1 MFLTACAGERGGRM
15 EHRKIEAAQDAS
27 AWNQPDRLI
36 LAALCLAIPL
46 FLSFS
51 TDLFNDGDTSWH
63 LAAGRLI
70 IDTMSV
76 PDVDPFSFTFL
87 GKPWVAHEW
96 LAEVLMAGAFA
107 AAGWSGLSLLTAF
120 AVGALLLILGLEA
133 KRSLP
138 VVPVAV
144 LLVAVF
150 IVLSPFTL
158 ARPHV
163 LAWPL
168 LAAWTVLLLRARES
182 GAAPPLAVAALM
194 LLWANLHGSFV
205 FGLVLIGPFALEAL
219 IESKDKVATTVKWG
233 SFGLL
238 SLLLSLATPHGVH
251 GLLFPLQVSSMETLS
266 LIREWHPTQLSDTKG
281 FAVVVLGTLF
291 FGFYRGLKLPPI
303 RALLLILLVYLA
315 FEHVRHQAVLA
326 IVGGLI
332 LAGPIG
338 RALQIRPFPDPQIL
352 DRRLIATVVAIVLVG
367 SAVRLA
373 IPMEQPQSGTNPSAA
388 ISAIPIDLR
397 SQPVINAYSFG
408 GPLILRG
415 IRPYIDGRADMYG
428 DDYMKDYERI
438 MEGDMVAV
446 DAAVAR
452 WGITWTI
459 LSPGTALVQSLDRQP
474 GWRRVYAD
482 QWAVVHV
489 RDPAV

>member
-1 MFLTACAGERGGRM
+1 M
-15 EHRKIEAAQDAS
+15 EHTKIEAADNAS
-27 AWNQPDRLI
+27 VWSQSERLV
-36 LAALCLAIPL
+36 LAALCLVIPL

-51 TDLFNDGDTSWH
+51 ADLFNDGDTSWH

-76 PDVDPFSFTFL
+76 PDADPFSFTFL

-120 AVGALLLILGLEA
+120 SVGALLLILGLEA
-133 KRSLP
+133 KRFLP
-138 VVPVAV
+138 VFPVAV

-150 IVLSPFTL
+150 IVLSPFIL

-168 LAAWTVLLLRARES
+168 LAAWTLLLLRARES
-182 GAAPPLAVAALM
+182 RVAPPLSAAVLM

-205 FGLVLIGPFALEAL
+205 FGLALIGPFALEAL
-219 IESKDKVATTVKWG
+219 MESKHRAATIAKWG
-233 SFGLL
+233 GFGLL
-238 SLLLSLATPHGVH
+238 SLLLSLVTPHGVH

-266 LIREWHPTQLSDTKG
+266 LIREWHPTQLSDTQG
-281 FAVVVLGTLF
+281 FAIVVLGTLF
-291 FGFYRGLKLPPI
+291 FSFYQGLKIPPI
-303 RALLLILLVYLA
+303 RALLLILLAYLA

-338 RALQIRPFPDPQIL
+338 RALQIRPVPDLPVL
-352 DRRLIATVVAIVLVG
+352 HRGMLGAVVVSVLAG

-373 IPMEQPQSGTNPSAA
+373 IPMEQPQSGTNPAAA
-388 ISAIPIDLR
+388 ILAIPSELR
-397 SQPVINAYSFG
+397 SQPVLNAYSFG

-428 DDYMKDYERI
+428 DNYMKDYERI
-438 MEGDMVAV
+438 MDGDMVAV

-452 WGITWTI
+452 WGIAWTI
-459 LSPGTALVQSLDRQP
+459 LSPGTALVETLDRQP
-474 GWRRVYAD
+474 GWRRIYAD
-482 QWAVVHV
+482 RWAVVHV
-489 RDPAV
+489 REPQSR